1 MAVILDVPYAVLR
14 AARESW
20 DLAGDELDGAWR
32 RLARASTTDLSA
44 TVVAAV
50 RGFAEPW
57 ADELKAAAAL
67 AAAHAEEFVFFHRR
81 LVIVDRAQ
89 AERLRSLLPWAEHDA
104 SVREVSGP

>member
-20 DLAGDELDGAWR
+20 DLASDELDGAWR
-32 RLARASTTDLSA
+32 RLARLSTAGLSA
-44 TVVAAV
+44 TVAAAV

-57 ADELKAAAAL
+57 ADELKAAAGL
-67 AAAHAEEFVFFHRR
+67 AAGHAEEFVFFHRR

-89 AERLRSLLPWAEHDA
+89 AEGLRALLPWADRDA
-104 SVREVSGP
+104 AVREVSGP